1 VEVREYA
8 EFDATGLKELIDKGD
23 VTADEVRTAAMTALE
38 EVQPRLN
45 ALAAPPFEQPV
56 AGAADGPFA
65 GVPFLIKDL
74 VCSAEGVAQES
85 GSRLFAGF
93 VADHDS
99 TLMARFKRAGL
110 STLGRTATPELGF
123 NANTAPIINGP
134 TRNPWNLDHI
144 PGGSS
149 GGSSALVAAR
159 AVPVAH
165 ANDGGGSIRIP
176 ASCTGLVGLKPS
188 RGRVPLGPD
197 IDEALNGLAIEFA
210 VTRTVRDTAR
220 LLDAVAGPS
229 TGDKYTVRN
238 PQRPYADQV
247 GADPGQLRVALSTT
261 SPWGRPVDHEVA
273 AVVDDVG
280 RRLES
285 AGHTVDEAAPP
296 LDVEAFL
303 AANVTI
309 WSWFTAVFAYGF
321 GAAIG
326 RQPGPDNLET
336 ATWACVEHGGQ
347 VSGMELAQAFAV
359 QNAVTRGFGAF
370 LDDYDLYLSPVLPVP
385 PLPVG
390 SLDQNGPDFSTAA
403 SWCDHVFAEIPFT
416 AQFNF
421 TGQPSM
427 SLPVGMSSSGLPI
440 GVMISAAS
448 LREDLL
454 IRVAAHL
461 EDDMPWANRHPFVC
475 AGAAAADPQRGIQ

>member
-1 VEVREYA
+1 
-8 EFDATGLKELIDKGD
+8 
-23 VTADEVRTAAMTALE
+23 
-38 EVQPRLN
+38 
-45 ALAAPPFEQPV
+45 
-56 AGAADGPFA
+56 
-65 GVPFLIKDL
+65 VPFVIKDL

-85 GSRLFAGF
+85 GSRLFAGY

-123 NANTAPIINGP
+123 NANTAPIVNGP
-134 TRNPWNLDHI
+134 TRNPWNLDRI

-159 AVPVAH
+159 AVPFAH
-165 ANDGGGSIRIP
+165 ATDGGGSIRIP

-238 PQRPYADQV
+238 PDRSFADEV
-247 GADPGQLRVALSTT
+247 GADPGRLRVALSTT
-261 SPWGRPVDHEVA
+261 SPWGRPVDNEVA
-273 AVVDDVG
+273 AVVADVG
-280 RRLES
+280 RRFES
-285 AGHTVDEAAPP
+285 AGHIVEEAAPP
-296 LDVEAFL
+296 LDVESFL
-303 AANVTI
+303 AANLTI
-309 WSWFTAVFAYGF
+309 WSYFTAVFADGF

-336 ATWACVEHGGQ
+336 ATWACVEHGRR

-370 LDDYDLYLSPVLPVP
+370 LDDYDLHLSPVLPAP
-385 PLPVG
+385 PLRVG
-390 SLDQNGPDFSTAA
+390 SLDQNGADFTTAA
-403 SWCDHVFAEIPFT
+403 SWCDHLFAEIPFT
-416 AQFNF
+416 AQFNV

-427 SLPVGMSSSGLPI
+427 SLPLGMSSDGLPI

-454 IRVAAHL
+454 IRVAARL
-461 EDDMPWANRHPFVC
+461 EDELPWANRRPSVC
-475 AGAAAADPQRGIQ
+475 AGAASTEPTAVP

>member
-1 VEVREYA
+1 
-8 EFDATGLKELIDKGD
+8 
-23 VTADEVRTAAMTALE
+23 M
-38 EVQPRLN
+38 
-45 ALAAPPFEQPV
+45 
-56 AGAADGPFA
+56 
-65 GVPFLIKDL
+65 IKDL
-74 VCSAEGVAQES
+74 VCSAGGVAQES
-85 GSRLFAGF
+85 GSRLFAGY

-99 TLMARFKRAGL
+99 TLMSRFKRAGL

-123 NANTAPIINGP
+123 NANTAPVVNGP

-197 IDEALNGLAIEFA
+197 IDEALNGLAGEFV

-229 TGDKYTVRN
+229 AGDKYTVRN
-238 PQRPYADQV
+238 PQRPYADEV
-247 GADPGQLRVALSTT
+247 GADPGRLRVALSTT

-273 AVVDDVG
+273 AVVEDVG

-296 LDVEAFL
+296 LDAEAFL

-321 GAAIG
+321 GSAIG

-347 VSGMELAQAFAV
+347 VTGMELAQAFAV
-359 QNAVTRGFGAF
+359 QNLVTRSFGAF
-370 LDDYDLYLSPVLPVP
+370 LDSYDLYLSPVLPVP

-390 SLDQNGPDFSTAA
+390 SLDQNG
-403 SWCDHVFAEIPFT
+403 
-416 AQFNF
+416 
-421 TGQPSM
+421 
-427 SLPVGMSSSGLPI
+427 LGLQHRCQL
-440 GVMISAAS
+440 V
-448 LREDLL
+448 
-454 IRVAAHL
+454 
-461 EDDMPWANRHPFVC
+461 
-475 AGAAAADPQRGIQ
+475 

>member
-1 VEVREYA
+1 MEVREYTK
-8 EFDATGLKELIDKGD
+8 FDATGLKELIDKGE
-23 VTADEVRTAAMTALE
+23 VTADEVREAAVAAIE
-38 EVQPRLN
+38 EVQPGLN
-45 ALAAPPFEQPV
+45 ALVGPVLDPPV
-56 AGAADGPFA
+56 AGSPDGPFA
-65 GVPFLIKDL
+65 GIPFLIKDL

-85 GSRLFAGF
+85 GSRLFAGY
-93 VADHDS
+93 VPDHDS
-99 TLMARFKRAGL
+99 TLMTRFKRAGL
-110 STLGRTATPELGF
+110 TTIGRTATPELGF
-123 NANTAPIINGP
+123 NANTAPIVNGP
-134 TRNPWNLDHI
+134 TRNPWNVDHI

-149 GGSSALVAAR
+149 GGSAALVAAR
-159 AVPVAH
+159 AVPMAH

-176 ASCTGLVGLKPS
+176 AACTGLVGLKPT

-197 IDEALNGLAIEFA
+197 VDEALNGMAVEFA

-229 TGDKYTVRN
+229 IGDKYTVRN
-238 PQRPYADQV
+238 PDRAYSEEV
-247 GADPGQLRVALSTT
+247 GADPGRLRVALSKT

-296 LDVEAFL
+296 LDVDAFL

-309 WSWFTAVFAYGF
+309 WSWFNAVFAYGF
-321 GAAIG
+321 AAAIG

-336 ATWACVEHGGQ
+336 ATWACVEHGSR
-347 VSGMELAQAFAV
+347 VTGMELAQAFAV

-370 LDDYDLYLSPVLPVP
+370 LDRYDLYVSPVLPVP

-390 SLDQNGPDFSTAA
+390 SLDQNGAEFTTAA
-403 SWCDHVFAEIPFT
+403 SWCEHVFTEIPFT
-416 AQFNF
+416 PQFNL

-427 SLPVGMSSSGLPI
+427 SLPLGMSSGGLPI
-440 GVMISAAS
+440 GVMVSAAS

-454 IRVAAHL
+454 IRVAAQL
-461 EDDMPWANRHPFVC
+461 EDELPWADRRPSVC
-475 AGAAAADPQRGIQ
+475 AGASSGVGP